1 MPREGRRNQRMRT
14 RKDLLQAAARLLND
28 GQRPTMADVAAEA
41 QVSRATAYRYFA
53 SVEALLCEAPVDED
67 VPDPTEVFARDRS
80 VDPEKRVAKAEAA
93 MHAAVYR
100 NIPQLR
106 AMLAYTFK
114 QSLEPEAAGI
124 PVRQNRRT
132 PLIEKALEPARARL
146 RPATYRKLRA
156 ALALV
161 FGTESMIVFED
172 VLRVD
177 EREARAVKAW
187 ALRQLVRGALEESRR
202 SR

>member
-1 MPREGRRNQRMRT
+1 MRT
-14 RKDLLQAAARLLND
+14 RKDLLLAAARLLKN
-28 GQRPTMADVAAEA
+28 GQSPNMSEVAEEA

-53 SVEALLCEAPVDED
+53 NVDALLCEAPVDED
-67 VPDPTEVFARDRS
+67 VPDPSDVFARDRS

-93 MHAAVYR
+93 LHASAYR
-100 NIPQLR
+100 NNARLR
-106 AMLAYTFK
+106 AMLAYTLK
-114 QSLEPEAAGI
+114 QSLEAGASGI

-132 PLIEKALEPARARL
+132 PLIEKALEPARDRL
-146 RPATYRKLRA
+146 RPATYKRLCA

-172 VLRVD
+172 VLRID

-187 ALRQLVRGALEESRR
+187 ALRQMVRGALDESRR
-202 SR
+202 AHRE